1 MSKTKTSIESSNA
14 YSRTQVALHW
24 VIVALVAAQY
34 LLHGGIEAAWA
45 GRLDGSLPNEPF
57 PNPHAIVGII
67 ILGLTIWRVAM
78 RLRVGVP
85 VLPVEEPQVLKL
97 IAKVTHLA
105 FYVLL
110 IAMPIS
116 GALAWVIGLEAPAEA
131 HEVAAK
137 LMLALIALHIIG
149 ALVQQFVL
157 KTTVMERMSPKRVF
171 RPDTS
176 KDANL

>member
-1 MSKTKTSIESSNA
+1 MSEAEKVMQNSST
-14 YSRTQVALHW
+14 YSRVQVVLHW
-24 VIVALVAAQY
+24 VIVVLMAAQY
-34 LLHGGIEAAWA
+34 LLHGGIEAAWE

-67 ILGLTIWRVAM
+67 ILALAIWRLVL
-78 RLRVGVP
+78 RLRLGAP
-85 VLPVEEPQVLKL
+85 ALPAEEPRVLKL
-97 IAKVTHLA
+97 VAKVTHLA

-116 GALAWVIGLEAPAEA
+116 GALAWVIGLEVPADA
-131 HEVAAK
+131 HEMAAK
-137 LMLALIALHIIG
+137 VMLALIALHVIG

-157 KTTVMERMSPKRVF
+157 KTGVMERMSPKKIL

-176 KDANL
+176 KDGMQ